1 MSMKLRFAAVAIALL
16 AAGTAVAKDPVAV
29 SPDQQAYMEA
39 CQKAATPGPQHAILA
54 KMAGEYTLTVKSY
67 MEPGAEPEVST
78 ASSTR
83 KLILGGRYLEEAVR
97 GTVMGQPFEGRGLTG
112 YDNVTGQW
120 WATWIDSM
128 STGVMTTRGSWDDA
142 AGVGTFTG
150 DYNDP
155 MTGQAQTSRTVT
167 RRLPNGDEVMEMY
180 MSTPAGEVKAMEILY
195 QRK

>member
-1 MSMKLRFAAVAIALL
+1 MSMKLRFAAVSIALI
-16 AAGTAVAKDPVAV
+16 AAGTAVAKDPVAI

-39 CQKAATPGPQHAILA
+39 CQKAATPGPQHATLA
-54 KMAGEYTLTVKSY
+54 RMAGDYTLTVKSY
-67 MEPGAEPEVST
+67 MEPGGEPEVST

-83 KLILGGRYLEEAVR
+83 KLILGGRYLEESVR
-97 GTVMGQPFEGRGLTG
+97 GSVMGQPFEGRGLTG
-112 YDNVTGQW
+112 FDNVTGQW
-120 WATWIDSM
+120 WGTWVDSM

-150 DYNDP
+150 EYNDP
-155 MTGQAQTSRTVT
+155 MTGPAQSSRTVT